1 MRTVNVKLEVNLT
14 IKADDDV
21 EMSEII
27 NEMDYNFSDTTTKAT
42 IEDMSIEDFEIVD
55 SRW

>member
-55 SRW
+55 SR